1 MADYLER
8 FLGFFQAFKDS
19 FMQRALISSIIIGVV
34 CSVIGVFV
42 LLRGMVFLG
51 QAIAH
56 SSFAGATL
64 AILLNVQ
71 PTLIILGFSVV
82 SSVIIGY
89 VNQKRLMK
97 DEVIIPPPTDVETA
111 KKRLKSKEFK
121 CYDWWLCHKK
131 I

>member
-1 MADYLER
+1 MADYLDR
-8 FLGFFQAFKDS
+8 FLGFFQAFNDR
-19 FMQRALISSIIIGVV
+19 FMQRALISAVIIGVV

-71 PTLIILGFSVV
+71 PTLIILGFSVFL
-82 SSVIIGY
+82 Y
-89 VNQKRLMK
+89 YN
-97 DEVIIPPPTDVETA
+97 
-111 KKRLKSKEFK
+111 
-121 CYDWWLCHKK
+121 WLC
-131 I
+131 